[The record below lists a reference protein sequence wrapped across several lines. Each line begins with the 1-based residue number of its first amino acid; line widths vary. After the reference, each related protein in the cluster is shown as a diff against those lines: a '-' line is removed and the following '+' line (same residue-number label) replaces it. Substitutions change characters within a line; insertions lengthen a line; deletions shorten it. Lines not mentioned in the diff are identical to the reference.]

1 MLTKLIHKNIS
12 ITDLFHL
19 LILDVSRCKC
29 QTVQLLTTPEYYHYR
44 YPLIFVR
51 FMIEAIQTT
60 NMKEI
65 IF

>member
-1 MLTKLIHKNIS
+1 MHRKLKHKN

-19 LILDVSRCKC
+19 LILVVSVSKC
-29 QTVQLLTTPEYYHYR
+29 QTVQLPNTPEYYHYR

-60 NMKEI
+60 NMKE
-65 IF
+65 FVF